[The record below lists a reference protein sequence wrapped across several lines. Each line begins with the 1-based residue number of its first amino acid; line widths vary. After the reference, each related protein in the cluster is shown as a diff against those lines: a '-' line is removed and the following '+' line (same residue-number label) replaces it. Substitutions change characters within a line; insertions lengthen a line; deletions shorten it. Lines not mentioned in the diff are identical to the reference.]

1 MSVTKNNSSSLVLF
15 AICCR
20 NTISS
25 RNSAASTFPRSQNV
39 QEPRILIS
47 SVSELTGGV
56 SDTKEGKSPALLSEL
71 EDDYLVIK
79 KDHKDMEKDVLS
91 QGGSRESSVSRGE
104 DGSEWGP
111 FLSPSAIKSSQGSRT
126 SFSVIDQQDVL
137 EALPVTGLS
146 TATEAAKEFTTE
158 SGKGMKSNEEA
169 KAVFEKD
176 HDNHFDALIIQ
187 LMQSFGLSLSWLSII
202 KPLITE
208 ASNKVKTNVFVND
221 QMDISHYV
229 KVKKIPGG
237 QKRSSSLVFGVVCS
251 KNVTHKKMS
260 HSIRNPTILLL
271 KCAFEFQR
279 KENQLSSFEVLLLQE
294 EKYLKNLVARVETFK
309 PSIILVQ
316 KSVSRLALEMLY
328 ELGIAVA
335 VNVKPSV
342 MARVARSTQ
351 GDLLHSLDQ
360 LFFDVRLGTCGH
372 FCVKNFS
379 LPDGVKKTLM
389 YFDQCDPT
397 LGCVITIQGGTKR
410 ELKKVKKVTRFGLYI
425 SRNSNLETS
434 FLVDEFAWPPSQQPR
449 FVQNTKD
456 YTSTSSTPEWP
467 LCPSLAF
474 PISSISQSE
483 LEKKLAV
490 LAPDS
495 NNNIP
500 VDKEDS
506 PADQTSDPSG
516 SQVQLDIPSRKT
528 HLEPKLEEKK
538 PQAAGM
544 ASELQP
550 VEASAAVE
558 ARDDCSPTLTVTR
571 TDDVLV
577 NRAISTVS
585 NEVLSHLGEKEFQLA
600 FENQLLS
607 ISPNTVFPTPYL
619 QTAQGI
625 AADVRQYLPKVIY
638 WSYQFKVKTPSTN
651 QGDASTSLMEM
662 GLTKSTL
669 QKSVELESL
678 PSHQLS
684 EETQSQPQFTH
695 LYKSVSDHPFTTS
708 VFILKANMNEMKAA
722 LADYRARAGLPE
734 KTDCFF
740 FPAARKA
747 SDYRLHLQNMFN
759 KYKQFEVEE
768 DAVDSASADLTEN
781 EINEVPQKM
790 KNEGAVKVKRRIQR
804 WKAPE
809 GSCSLA
815 SQSDLSGEIHPTSR
829 SPSENST
836 EKLKDVSGKSTS
848 ESYRSSVD
856 PPKVS
861 KRRSMEPITG
871 SSEDDS
877 LKRSRNSKFDSSMLS
892 EKFGTFED
900 LDPEHPQVA
909 GVAEEEE
916 NSCMGTDVPDKWIY
930 DGWMAPYQVCGM

>member
-1 MSVTKNNSSSLVLF
+1 MRVLTVAKIAACNNSCKFLVLF
-15 AICCR
+15 IICCR
-20 NTISS
+20 YIESS
-25 RNSAASTFPRSQNV
+25 RNNAVSTFHKGQNV
-39 QEPRILIS
+39 QEPTIAIS
-47 SVSELTGGV
+47 SVSELTGGI
-56 SDTKEGKSPALLSEL
+56 SGSKERKSPVVLSEP

-79 KDHKDMEKDVLS
+79 KDGKYEKDVLS
-91 QGGSRESSVSRGE
+91 QGGSRESSVSRGD

-111 FLSPSAIKSSQGSRT
+111 FLSPSAVKSSQVSGA
-126 SFSVIDQQDVL
+126 SFSVIDRQEVL

-169 KAVFEKD
+169 RAVFERD
-176 HDNHFDALIIQ
+176 HDNHFDVLIIQ

-208 ASNKVKTNVFVND
+208 ATSKVKTNIFVND
-221 QMDISHYV
+221 QMNINQYV

-237 QKRSSSLVFGVVCS
+237 QKKNSSLVFGAVCS

-260 HSIRNPTILLL
+260 HSIRSPTILLL

-279 KENQLSSFEVLLLQE
+279 KENQLSDFETLQLQE
-294 EKYLKNLVARVETFK
+294 EKYLKNLVARVDTFK

-328 ELGIAVA
+328 ELGIVVA

-372 FCVKNFS
+372 FYVKNFS

-389 YFDQCDPT
+389 YFDQCDAT
-397 LGCVITIQGGTKR
+397 LGCVITLQGGTKR
-410 ELKKVKKVTRFGLYI
+410 ELKKVKKVTCFGLYI
-425 SRNSNLETS
+425 SRNSKLETS
-434 FLVDEFAWPPSQQPR
+434 FLVDEFAWPPSLQPR
-449 FVQNTKD
+449 FLQNTED

-467 LCPSLAF
+467 LYPSLAF
-474 PISSISQSE
+474 PISSISPNE
-483 LEKKLAV
+483 LAKKLAV

-495 NNNIP
+495 DENTP
-500 VDKEDS
+500 ADKEDP
-506 PADQTSDPSG
+506 PAEQSSDPSG
-516 SQVQLDIPSRKT
+516 SQVQLDIPNRKK
-528 HLEPKLEEKK
+528 HLGLMLEEEK
-538 PQAAGM
+538 PQAGM
-544 ASELQP
+544 PSELQP
-550 VEASAAVE
+550 LEASAAVE
-558 ARDDCSPTLTVTR
+558 TQDDHSPR

-577 NRAISTVS
+577 KRTIPTVS

-607 ISPNTVFPTPYL
+607 ISPNIAFPTPYL
-619 QTAQGI
+619 QAAQGT
-625 AADVRQYLPKVIY
+625 AADVRQYLPRVIY
-638 WSYQFKVKTPSTN
+638 WSYQFKVKPPSSN
-651 QGDASTSLMEM
+651 QPDALTSQMEM

-695 LYKSVSDHPFTTS
+695 SYRSVSDHPFTTS
-708 VFILKANMNEMKAA
+708 VFILKVNMNEMKAA

-734 KTDCFF
+734 KADCFF
-740 FPAARKA
+740 FPSARKA
-747 SDYRLHLQNMFN
+747 SDYRLHLQNLFN

-768 DAVDSASADLTEN
+768 DSVDSATADLAEN
-781 EINEVPQKM
+781 EMEVPQKM
-790 KNEGAVKVKRRIQR
+790 KNEGAVKLKRRIQR

-809 GSCSLA
+809 GSSSSA
-815 SQSDLSGEIHPTSR
+815 SQSDHSEEFHQTSR
-829 SPSENST
+829 PHSEKS
-836 EKLKDVSGKSTS
+836 KDVNGKSTS
-848 ESYRSSVD
+848 ESYRSSVEA
-856 PPKVS
+856 PKVS
-861 KRRSMEPITG
+861 KRRSMEPITE
-871 SSEDDS
+871 SSTDDS
-877 LKRSRNSKFDSSMLS
+877 LKKSKSSKFGSSKLS
-892 EKFGTFED
+892 ETFGTFED
-900 LDPEHPQVA
+900 LDHEHPHVA
-909 GVAEEEE
+909 GGDEEEE
-916 NSCMGTDVPDKWIY
+916 NVCMGTDVTDKWMY
-930 DGWMAPYQVCGM
+930 EGWMAPYQVCHM